1 MNDGRLAWLTL
12 PALPVAMLVIAVVA
26 LWAPRQVFRDA
37 PTEMRPGACEHWG
50 TRPCA
55 TEAARRLKGQA
66 RARFDFPI
74 GWAQV
79 VEARLAGP
87 TPDHVEGTVVF
98 RAPLGLPVAR
108 IRLYGQ
114 SGRYDYQLAN
124 WPLAW
129 GAFLLAEGALGV
141 LFCRRL
147 WRALGLES
155 AL

>member
-1 MNDGRLAWLTL
+1 MIGARLPLWLAPVL
-12 PALPVAMLVIAVVA
+12 MLALGGAA

-37 PTEMRPGACEHWG
+37 PTELRPGACEYWG

-87 TPDHVEGTVVF
+87 TPDHAEGTVIF
-98 RAPLGLPVAR
+98 RAPFGVPVAE
-108 IRLYGQ
+108 IRLYDQ
-114 SGRYDYQLAN
+114 SDRYDYQLAN